1 MKMKTLP
8 VLLALVLQTGA
19 HAADYK
25 SGNSAFINYDWM
37 NKIINKTETPK
48 GACPVLEVDTYK
60 GGFKLALEKSF
71 YGSIGASASK
81 WFPANTQWASVG
93 VSPVLNTFGIL
104 FTEVEN
110 EDQISEAKKKNL
122 PKTAEELESW
132 NVSDAAYWESQG
144 GVSLY
149 VGTGIDPVNVGVFAV
164 VTGGWTNYLQKTGNN
179 KVYVERAK
187 KNIKSISFG
196 AGISYPNIS
205 LEKVAEAASGSSFE
219 FVLDSNEAVEAF
231 ERYMAGDTTKADE
244 LSKFSDRGVLKIAN
258 NSQRKLTNAR
268 SFGVATPFVP
278 VLSFKASVEKSYD
291 RTEENT
297 VWDEDTIKD
306 TGIYTKQ
313 RNTRIFNKHFKLS
326 RSFMGGR
333 TFVDVPAKEG
343 RKIEEKVYGNLKYS
357 YMSDWGQ
364 ERRLRKYISKAK
376 ALTGLAE
383 ETCTRVPSL
392 ENSLGFNQVVLEVNM
407 SDEYMRQIMNSQK
420 SGSKLLDKIKASA
433 LAYQSNKALGDI
445 CENQDDDEVQD
456 ANDTCVN
463 NTPAK
468 IEAIFSK
475 INEHASKMESTF
487 ATDKK
492 EFAKNVAKL
501 GEQIWKSPFVFK
513 AFFEKGKACGQ
524 EFKFEVSGKRI
535 SRHVVDQKWIASDA
549 CTK

>member
-1 MKMKTLP
+1 MKFKTLP
-8 VLLALVLQTGA
+8 VFFAIALQSGA
-19 HAADYK
+19 IAADYK
-25 SGNSAFINYDWM
+25 SGNSAFVNYDWI
-37 NKIINKTETPK
+37 NKIVNKTETAK
-48 GACPVLEVDTYK
+48 GVCPVLEVDTYK
-60 GGFKLALEKSF
+60 DGFKVALEKSF

-93 VSPVLNTFGIL
+93 VSPVLNTFGIH

-110 EDQISEAKKKNL
+110 EAQLSTEKKKQL
-122 PKTAEELESW
+122 PNTAAELDKW
-132 NVSDAAYWESQG
+132 KVNDAAYWESQG
-144 GVSLY
+144 GISLY
-149 VGTGIDPVNVGVFAV
+149 VGTGVDPLNVGVFTV
-164 VTGGWTNYLQKTGNN
+164 VTGGWTNYLQKTGTN

-205 LEKVAEAASGSSFE
+205 LERVAEAASGSSYE
-219 FVLDSNEAVEAF
+219 FTLVSNEAVEAF

-244 LSKFSDRGVLKIAN
+244 LSKFSDRGVLKIAD
-258 NSQRKLTNAR
+258 NSQKKLTNAR
-268 SFGVATPFVP
+268 SFGVATPFIP
-278 VLSFKASVEKSYD
+278 LLSFKASVEKSYD

-306 TGIYTKQ
+306 TGIYIKQ
-313 RNTRIFNKHFKLS
+313 RNTRILNKHFKLA

-333 TFVDVPAKEG
+333 TFTDVPSKEG
-343 RKIEEKVYGNLKYS
+343 RKVEEKIYGNLKYA

-376 ALTGLAE
+376 ALTGLSE

-392 ENSLGFNQVVLEVNM
+392 ENTLGFNQVILEVNM
-407 SDEYMRQIMNSQK
+407 SDEYLREIMNSKK
-420 SGSKLLDKIKASA
+420 SGSNLLGKIKAQA
-433 LAYQSNKALGDI
+433 LALQSDKALTDV
-445 CENQDDDEVQD
+445 CEAQDDDEVQD
-456 ANDTCVN
+456 ANDTCAN
-463 NTPAK
+463 NSPAK
-468 IEAIFSK
+468 IEAIFAK
-475 INEHASKMESTF
+475 IEENAAKMEASI

-524 EFKFEVSGKRI
+524 EYKFEVSGKRI
-535 SRHVVDQKWIASDA
+535 SRHVVGQKWIKTES